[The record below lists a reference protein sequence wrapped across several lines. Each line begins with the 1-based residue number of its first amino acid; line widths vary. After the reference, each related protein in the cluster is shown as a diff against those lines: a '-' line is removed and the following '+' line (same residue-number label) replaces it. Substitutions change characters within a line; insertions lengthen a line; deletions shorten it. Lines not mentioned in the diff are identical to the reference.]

1 MNFFQAQDNAR
12 KKTWLLATLFG
23 AAVLTLLLLTNF
35 FVALAFGWAGMQTGM
50 TFSQT
55 IAQVPIDSWI
65 WISLG
70 VLGIIGVASLYKY
83 FSISG
88 GGRTIA
94 EALGGALIH
103 QNTRDPQQRQL
114 LNVVEEMALA
124 AGMPV
129 PPVYLIPELSINAFA
144 AGFNTD
150 DAVIG
155 INQGT
160 LDQLSRD
167 ELQGVVAHEFSHI
180 LNGDTH
186 INLRL
191 IAILHGILFVGMIGY
206 GLLRAGGFSRRN
218 GLPIVVA
225 GVGLLIIGYGGTFFG
240 NLIKAAVSRQREYL
254 ADASAVQFTRHPE
267 GIADALKKIGGF
279 SMSSHMSNPAAEQA
293 SHMFFGAAAQKFS
306 TSMMATHPPLE
317 KRILAIEPGWNG
329 VFLHNS
335 STQRQADSGRSAG
348 PIGSAGFSG
357 AASNLQAPAGDHST
371 AAQSPAAQEIVDQ
384 VGTLRS
390 ASLAVAQEMIKHNP
404 EALHQAAH
412 DPFEARALIYAMLV
426 SRDIEDVAQKQL
438 TLIAEQAEAGVPAH
452 VIRLLPAVQASASQH
467 LLMLVEMAIPAL
479 KELSHSQYKV
489 FTANTIALITADQRV
504 ELFEWVVH
512 RVLTKDLYGHFE
524 GPQNVH
530 GRIRNIQKVAEDAAK
545 LLSILASHSHTDT
558 DQQLKAYAAGADV
571 LGLNEPFSKQDT
583 FDYQRMNDALARL
596 RKLKPLV
603 KPALLKACASTVLAD
618 DRINDA
624 EGALLHGI
632 AATLDCPLPPSI
644 YTQTIT

>member
-12 KKTWLLATLFG
+12 KKTWMLAMLFG

-70 VLGIIGVASLYKY
+70 VLGVIGVASLYKF

-94 EALGGALIH
+94 EALGGSLIH

-218 GLPIVVA
+218 GLPIVIA

-240 NLIKAAVSRQREYL
+240 NLIKAAVSRQREFL

-306 TSMMATHPPLE
+306 TSLMATHPPLE

-329 VFLHNS
+329 TFLHNS
-335 STQRQADSGRSAG
+335 PKQAHGPTASKCRSY
-348 PIGSAGFSG
+348 
-357 AASNLQAPAGDHST
+357 
-371 AAQSPAAQEIVDQ
+371 
-384 VGTLRS
+384 R
-390 ASLAVAQEMIKHNP
+390 
-404 EALHQAAH
+404 
-412 DPFEARALIYAMLV
+412 
-426 SRDIEDVAQKQL
+426 
-438 TLIAEQAEAGVPAH
+438 
-452 VIRLLPAVQASASQH
+452 
-467 LLMLVEMAIPAL
+467 
-479 KELSHSQYKV
+479 
-489 FTANTIALITADQRV
+489 
-504 ELFEWVVH
+504 
-512 RVLTKDLYGHFE
+512 
-524 GPQNVH
+524 
-530 GRIRNIQKVAEDAAK
+530 
-545 LLSILASHSHTDT
+545 
-558 DQQLKAYAAGADV
+558 
-571 LGLNEPFSKQDT
+571 
-583 FDYQRMNDALARL
+583 
-596 RKLKPLV
+596 
-603 KPALLKACASTVLAD
+603 
-618 DRINDA
+618 
-624 EGALLHGI
+624 
-632 AATLDCPLPPSI
+632 
-644 YTQTIT
+644 